1 MMKVKDFIN
10 QLMNFNQDA
19 DIEFCIADMNDN
31 FFIEELGFVSTNENH
46 EICSNTEAVLVTTY
60 AALSEDYII
69 EKYDSLIHG

>member
-1 MMKVKDFIN
+1 MKVRDFMSK
-10 QLMNFNQDA
+10 LMTLNQDA

-31 FFIEELGFVSTNENH
+31 FFIDELGFISTDKNH
-46 EICSNTEAVLVTTY
+46 ETCSNTKAVLVTAY